1 MSTRSQV
8 LLLLLASLAHAQAT
22 PEQAMTAGAEPQT
35 VKVIVE
41 HNIFNGGKPLT
52 IRAGDSVVWVN
63 KDKMP
68 HTATSTSAS
77 SQDFDTGF
85 IQPDQESEPI
95 TFLKES
101 GQEGFP
107 YECDVHDVHIMKGI
121 IFVKGVATPV
131 HHESPS
137 IHSMLVMGKDGS
149 DIFLHHYDLFNNPNH
164 TYHVTL
170 EAKIPDDKQR
180 QIYNDYHASHGDV
193 MVSIDPEGFFLHE
206 IRDGT
211 RRTFRAKFSGPAAP
225 GGTPTQWGTVIPG
238 LEDAQIEITR
248 IIQFRMFDKNAVYP
262 ELLTYQLFGNA
273 TEAFLAHEVTASPSF
288 QHVVKLK
295 TIPSFLT
302 PELIRSSPL
311 ISIEGKSLKA
321 DGFRTLKV
329 AVLSNSTHM
338 LLAPPVGSLNPSLP
352 LNDGEQISVHIGA
365 EKQVRQLTVEKSLWY
380 DFRILNR

>member
-1 MSTRSQV
+1 MSTRFHLI
-8 LLLLLASLAHAQAT
+8 LLLFASMTHAQAT
-22 PEQAMTAGAEPQT
+22 PEQATNVNAESQT
-35 VKVIVE
+35 FRVIVE
-41 HNIFNGGKPLT
+41 HNVFNDGKPLY
-52 IRAGDSVVWVN
+52 IRAGDSVIWVN

-68 HTATSTSAS
+68 HTASSTSAS

-85 IQPDQESEPI
+85 IQPNQESEPI

-101 GQEGFP
+101 GPEGFP
-107 YECDVHDVHIMKGI
+107 YECDVHDVNIMKGVI
-121 IFVKGVATPV
+121 IVKGVATPV

-170 EAKIPDDKQR
+170 EGKIPDDKQR
-180 QIYNDYHASHGDV
+180 RIYNDYHASHGDV
-193 MVSIDPEGFFLHE
+193 MISIDPEGFFLRE
-206 IRDGT
+206 IGDGT
-211 RRTFRAKFSGPAAP
+211 RRSFRAKFSGPAEH

-238 LEDAQIEITR
+238 LEDVGIEITR
-248 IIQFRMFDKNAVYP
+248 IIQFRMFDPNAVYP
-262 ELLTYQLFGNA
+262 SLLTYQLFGNA
-273 TEAFLAHEVTASPSF
+273 TEVFMAHEVTASPSF
-288 QHVVKLK
+288 QHVVKLQ
-295 TIPSFLT
+295 TVPSFLT
-302 PELIRSSPL
+302 PQLIRSSPL

-321 DGFRTLKV
+321 DGSRTLKV

-352 LNDGEQISVHIGA
+352 LNEGEQLSVHIGS
-365 EKQVRQLTVEKSLWY
+365 EKEIRQLIVGKSIWY